1 MEPGTSFVGTAA
13 LAEAELTDTEAERYL
28 FEVADDFHGLS
39 RRIIDMQHRAALV
52 AGRAREV
59 GRFADY
65 ENAKQLIVDLGD
77 LNQRYGRAQ
86 DTWSLVNRWVP
97 GLGAIPFFL
106 VAIVT
111 GLAAY
116 VAAIFRQAAL
126 ESQRLELLEEG
137 VLTADELAAIQGGG
151 IGQLAQLA
159 PLAVAGALAWMVWKR
174 GLI

>member
-13 LAEAELTDTEAERYL
+13 LAEAEQTDTEAERYL
-28 FEVADDFHGLS
+28 FDVADDFRGLN

-52 AGRAREV
+52 AGRAREA
-59 GRFADY
+59 GRLADY
-65 ENAKQLIVDLGD
+65 ENAKQLILDLGD

-86 DTWSLVNRWVP
+86 ETWTLVKTWVP
-97 GLGAIPFFL
+97 GLGAIPVFL
-106 VAIVT
+106 LAIVT

-126 ESQRLELLEEG
+126 ESQRLELLEQG
-137 VLTADELAAIQGGG
+137 VLTPAELAAIQGGG
-151 IGQLAQLA
+151 VGQLAQLA